1 MKKSFFVVM
10 IISIALVM
18 GAAKLHAQ
26 AEFIDQMGM
35 GFGYGFVEDKD
46 NEGANFNID
55 LLLGVH
61 VHNWDTAILAGIR
74 TNLNNLDV
82 GGQVEHFFGFLN
94 SRQLTGFGASL
105 AGGVQLFSDNGV
117 VPYIR
122 AGGFWHFATM
132 ILVGLEFDYR
142 FNGQC
147 SAGITI
153 SLPSATLFPRLEN
166 YKRIYLEKKPK
177 KEEREELYF
186 LIIQNKLPVPII
198 HLYVSPAGEDAWR
211 DILKGKSIPP
221 GEASQFSEFFRI
233 NYDVRVEDADG
244 NTYTYLN
251 NDFSGANGSA
261 GQMFVID
268 STKADK

>member
-1 MKKSFFVVM
+1 MRRRFLVVM

-26 AEFIDQMGM
+26 AEFIDQMGI

-46 NEGANFNID
+46 YSGANFNID
-55 LLLGVH
+55 YLLGVH
-61 VHNWDTAILAGIR
+61 VHNWNTAILAGIR
-74 TNLNNLDV
+74 TNLDNLDV

-94 SRQLTGFGASL
+94 SRRLTGFGASL
-105 AGGVQLFSDNGV
+105 AGGVQLFSDDGV

-147 SAGITI
+147 SAGITL
-153 SLPSATLFPRLEN
+153 SLPSATMFSRLES
-166 YKRIYLEKKPK
+166 YKRIYVEKKPK
-177 KEEREELYF
+177 KEETKELYF
-186 LIIQNKLPVPII
+186 LIIQNKLLVPIT

-221 GEASQFSEFFRI
+221 GEASRFSEFFRI
-233 NYDVRVEDADG
+233 KYDVRVEDADG
-244 NTYTYLN
+244 NIYTYLN
-251 NDFSGANGSA
+251 EDFSGADGSA
-261 GQMFVID
+261 GKMFVID
-268 STKADK
+268 SKKADK